1 MNRKV
6 SVGLSEKNASA
17 PVALNTLEEA
27 ARTAFEVTGMQGG
40 EISVV
45 ACDDLF
51 IAGLNRAYRGKN
63 SATDV
68 LSFPM
73 QSKADGEDSEGMLGD
88 IIISVQTTEV
98 QARTLKS
105 TVQEEFIFLFIH
117 GLLHLLG
124 FTHDKPQE
132 EKKMMDTAREIQ
144 LAIKGTT

>member
-1 MNRKV
+1 MI
-6 SVGLSEKNASA
+6 EKNALA
-17 PVALNTLEEA
+17 PVPLTTLQEV
-27 ARTAFEVTGMQGG
+27 ARTTFEVTGMQGG

-45 ACDDLF
+45 ACDDVF
-51 IAGLNRAYRGKN
+51 ITALNKEYRGKN

-73 QSKADGEDSEGMLGD
+73 QNQHNDTDSDGMLGD

-98 QARTLKS
+98 QARTLHS

-132 EKKMMDTAREIQ
+132 EKKMMNTAHIIQ
-144 LAIKGTT
+144 AAIKGTI